1 MLYLQVMQAGLSLR
15 QLQAQLVA
23 SQQQAAAHRK
33 AGNTRDAALQ
43 DSTTTSLQHEVASA
57 ADSLLELRLQL
68 VQQRASALA
77 CARAAWQLTSPT
89 ERATRAR
96 LAFKRVSVHP
106 GRL

>member
-1 MLYLQVMQAGLSLR
+1 MQAGLSLQ
-15 QLQAQLVA
+15 QLQAQLAA

-33 AGNTRDAALQ
+33 AGNIRDAALQ
-43 DSTTTSLQHEVASA
+43 DSTTTSLHHEVAAA

-77 CARAAWQLTSPT
+77 CARVAWQLTSPT